1 MQYITGLFWCSMQ
14 SYITSLIGVLC
25 NILLVCFGV
34 LCNIILL
41 VWLVFYAILYY
52 WFDWCLCNII
62 LLVWLVFYAILY
74 YWFDW
79 CLCNI
84 ILLVWPV
91 FYAILYYWFDRCS
104 MQYYIT
110 GLSVFCAS
118 YVQHN
123 NTGIIN
129 SWTLK
134 GAIKKIATV
143 EMWLY
148 RRLDKVS
155 WTERQSN
162 E

>member
-1 MQYITGLFWCSMQ
+1 MQ
-14 SYITSLIGVLC
+14 SS
-25 NILLVCFGV
+25 
-34 LCNIILL
+34 
-41 VWLVFYAILYY
+41 
-52 WFDWCLCNII
+52 
-62 LLVWLVFYAILY
+62 
-74 YWFDW
+74 
-79 CLCNI
+79 
-84 ILLVWPV
+84 
-91 FYAILYYWFDRCS
+91 
-104 MQYYIT
+104 IT